1 MSSDSSSL
9 DSQLRDLRA
18 SALDEALLDRLDAC
32 ANGQWT
38 RLDPTELAFEN
49 SLREFAPAKLP
60 ASLMRGLEDITAAV
74 PFPNPDAKILSFP
87 EKSAS
92 KRHHRGQ
99 GWAVA
104 AAVALCGAVTALMMP
119 REGSKNS
126 TTVSTPDPVEAS
138 GSPAVPSPAGN
149 RLVPAGFNTGIR
161 ETSDQGVIWQ
171 PNSAPHRVLKVVS
184 MDKVTYKDASGR
196 IYQIEKPRVDYILV
210 PDKAD

>member
-1 MSSDSSSL
+1 MSSDSSQL

-49 SLREFAPAKLP
+49 SLKAIAPAQLP
-60 ASLMRGLEDITAAV
+60 DSLMRSLEGLTAAT
-74 PFPNPDAKILSFP
+74 PFPNPDARILSFP
-87 EKSAS
+87 DQAAA
-92 KRHHRGQ
+92 KRRHPRS

-104 AAVALCGAVTALMMP
+104 AAVALCGAITALMMP
-119 REGSKNS
+119 RETPQPG
-126 TTVSTPDPVEAS
+126 TTALNPDPAGSS
-138 GSPAVPSPAGN
+138 GAPAVPSPAGD
-149 RLVPAGFNTGIR
+149 RLLPAGFNTGIR
-161 ETSDQGVIWQ
+161 ETSDQGVVWQ
-171 PNSAPHRVLKVVS
+171 PNSTPHRVLKVVS

-196 IYQIEKPRVDYILV
+196 TYQIEKPRVDYILV

>member
-1 MSSDSSSL
+1 MSSDSSHI

-49 SLREFAPAKLP
+49 SLKESTPASLP
-60 ASLMRGLEDITAAV
+60 ASLMRSLEGITAAV
-74 PFPNPDAKILSFP
+74 PFPNPDARIIEFP
-87 EKSAS
+87 EKAAPIR
-92 KRHHRGQ
+92 RHRNQ

-104 AAVALCGAVTALMMP
+104 AAVALCGAVTALMVP
-119 REGSKNS
+119 HEASKPG
-126 TTVSTPDPVEAS
+126 TIASTPATVGSSPSSTATS
-138 GSPAVPSPAGN
+138 GD

-161 ETSDQGVIWQ
+161 EASDQGVVWQ
-171 PNSAPHRVLKVVS
+171 PNSTPHRVLKVVS
-184 MDKVTYKDASGR
+184 MDKVTYKDESGR
-196 IYQIEKPRVDYILV
+196 TYQIEKPRVDYILV